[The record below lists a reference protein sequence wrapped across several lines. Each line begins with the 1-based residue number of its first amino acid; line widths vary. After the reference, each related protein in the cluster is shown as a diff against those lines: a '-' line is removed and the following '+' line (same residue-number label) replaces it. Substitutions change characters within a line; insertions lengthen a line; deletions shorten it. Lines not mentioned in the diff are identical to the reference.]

1 MPKDRPW
8 NRAACTQ
15 APALD
20 DLDLDNARDE
30 EVRRYCLQR
39 ARTFL
44 ARAEHDD
51 SAINSRQQLE
61 IASQYAT
68 IAQAFRQ
75 DPDSL

>member
-8 NRAACTQ
+8 NRATYTRA
-15 APALD
+15 AALD

-39 ARTFL
+39 ARAFL
-44 ARAEHDD
+44 ARAEDEE

-68 IAQAFRQ
+68 IAQAFRR
-75 DPDSL
+75 DPDLP